1 MWIILS
7 IAAGTLQTVR
17 NALAKDIAH
26 AVTPALNSWARFT
39 FNLPWATTVAAV
51 GVAALGL
58 PMLTPTF
65 FAWCLA
71 AGFGQLLGNMALV
84 AAFKRTNFAESI
96 ALHKLEVV
104 FTALV
109 GVAAFGER
117 PSVIGWL
124 GIGLCALG
132 TLAIN
137 MGRDGGPQGW
147 RRAFHLSTGALL
159 AMLCGLLFVVAS
171 FGVKGAVTEL
181 ALRNPGWDTVGI
193 WVPAHTLF
201 HVTWIEVVVLSVGL
215 AVRDPRAFAPVRRH
229 WRTMASV
236 GLTSYLSSFCWFWA
250 FSLTLVAYVRAVGQI
265 ESVLS
270 VLLAIFWWRERAAI
284 RQLPGVAVVVLGM
297 LFVLLQ

>member
-1 MWIILS
+1 MWILLS
-7 IAAGTLQTVR
+7 IAAGTLQTIR
-17 NALAKDIAH
+17 NAFAKDIAH
-26 AVTPALNSWARFT
+26 AVTPALNSWARFA
-39 FNLPWATTVAAV
+39 FNLPWATAVAGL
-51 GVAALGL
+51 GVATLGL
-58 PMLTPTF
+58 PALTPAF

-71 AGFGQLLGNMALV
+71 AGLGQLLGNMALV

-117 PSVIGWL
+117 PSLIGWL
-124 GIGLCALG
+124 GIALCALG

-137 MGRDGGPQGW
+137 MGRDSGPQGW
-147 RRAFHLSTGALL
+147 RRAFHLSSGAML
-159 AMLCGLLFVVAS
+159 AMLCGLLFVLAS

-181 ALRNPGWDTVGI
+181 AASNPGWDAVGI
-193 WVPAHTLF
+193 WVPALTLF
-201 HVTWIEVVVLSVGL
+201 HVTWIEVAILSIGL
-215 AVRDPRAFAPVRRH
+215 TARDRRAFAPVRRH
-229 WRTMASV
+229 WRAMAAV

-270 VLLAIFWWRERAAI
+270 VLLAIFWWREPAAV
-284 RQLPGVAVVVLGM
+284 RQLPGVAVVVVGM
-297 LFVLLQ
+297 LCVLLQ